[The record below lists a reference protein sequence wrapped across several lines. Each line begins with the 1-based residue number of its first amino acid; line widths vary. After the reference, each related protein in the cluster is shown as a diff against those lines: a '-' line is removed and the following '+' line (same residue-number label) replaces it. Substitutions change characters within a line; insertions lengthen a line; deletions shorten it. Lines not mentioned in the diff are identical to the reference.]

1 MSNTII
7 RSLKDCAL
15 QSARSS
21 DTLRSAAIYA
31 LDNIP
36 SFPEECPKE
45 HRAELNAGWLLHY
58 TATHEGVEYGR
69 FGENWLPT
77 AGTTGKPAETKK
89 VDATYAMS
97 FTTHEF
103 GRMAETHGPSFKG
116 VIAQI
121 RKDYQTYESN
131 RFSDLKRAAVKE
143 DKARKGETQTRK
155 PTKEWGVW
163 VKEDWLPDLTA
174 RFKTAQQR
182 GDKSA
187 DAAVLEKVR
196 AAVVAALK

>member
-7 RSLKDCAL
+7 RSLKDCAV

-21 DTLRSAAIYA
+21 DALRSAAIYA

-58 TATHEGVEYGR
+58 TSTHEPVVYGK
-69 FGENWLPT
+69 FGESWAPVKGD
-77 AGTTGKPAETKK
+77 AKPAETVK
-89 VDATYAMS
+89 VDAAYAMS
-97 FTTHEF
+97 FSTHEF
-103 GRMAETHGPSFKG
+103 GRMADTHGASFKD
-116 VIAQI
+116 VIGAV

-131 RFSDLKRAAVKE
+131 RFGDLKRAAVKE
-143 DKARKGETQTRK
+143 DKKRRGEVQTRK

-174 RFKTAQQR
+174 RFKTAQSR

-187 DAAVLEKVR
+187 DAAVLDKIR
-196 AAVVAALK
+196 AAVSAALK

>member
-1 MSNTII
+1 MSNAPI

-15 QSARSS
+15 
-21 DTLRSAAIYA
+21 RSAGSADALLSSAQYA

-36 SFPEECPKE
+36 GFPEECPKE
-45 HRAELNAGWLLHY
+45 HRAELNTGWLLHY
-58 TATHEGVEYGR
+58 TATHEPVVYGK
-69 FGENWLPT
+69 FGESWAPVKGD
-77 AGTTGKPAETKK
+77 AKSAETVK

-103 GRMAETHGPSFKG
+103 GRMADTHGASFKD
-116 VIAQI
+116 VIGAV

-131 RFSDLKRAAVKE
+131 RFGDLKRAAAKE
-143 DKARKGETQTRK
+143 DKRRRGVVQTRT

-174 RFKTAQQR
+174 RFKTAQSR

-187 DAAVLEKVR
+187 DSAMLDKIR
-196 AAVVAALK
+196 AAVTAALK